1 MAGLAL
7 LSFCLPVPTDQLTSG
22 LDDCGIWHA
31 HDDITLYMARPRSI
45 WYDAVRIRG
54 ISQET
59 SSSRLA
65 IASTPCIHALLTCH
79 VSRLRRVRCWL
90 RALQGPP
97 QPRPWS
103 LFPLDADSTS
113 SIGGAAAG
121 VGEPRPEATGVD
133 DPGPEATGVEE
144 PDPETA
150 SGERARRIQKK
161 RSRSEAACLR
171 GDVYPAAV
179 RKVCCCDID
188 PDLLVVAQI
197 GAADVVWK
205 GLTMHWH
212 LK

>member
-1 MAGLAL
+1 
-7 LSFCLPVPTDQLTSG
+7 
-22 LDDCGIWHA
+22 
-31 HDDITLYMARPRSI
+31 
-45 WYDAVRIRG
+45 
-54 ISQET
+54 
-59 SSSRLA
+59 
-65 IASTPCIHALLTCH
+65 
-79 VSRLRRVRCWL
+79 VRCWL
-90 RALQGPP
+90 RALQGLP

-103 LFPLDADSTS
+103 CLPRDADSTS
-113 SIGGAAAG
+113 SIGGAATG
-121 VGEPRPEATGVD
+121 VGEPQPEATGVD

-188 PDLLVVAQI
+188 HDLLVVAQI

-205 GLTMHWH
+205 GLCPDSHNTHCTTHYVHMM
-212 LK
+212 LDNRL